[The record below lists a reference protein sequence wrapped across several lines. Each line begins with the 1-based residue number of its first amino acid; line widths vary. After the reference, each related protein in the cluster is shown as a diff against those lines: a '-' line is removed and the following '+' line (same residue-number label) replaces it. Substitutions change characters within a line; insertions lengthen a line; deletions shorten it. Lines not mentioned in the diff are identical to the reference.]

1 MVVVVPVVVAVI
13 DAPVVVVVVG
23 AVSSVA
29 RFWEAEAIACQ
40 VHARSAVG
48 MKIAA
53 VVIVVAVVV

>member
-29 RFWEAEAIACQ
+29 RFWEAEAIVCQ
-40 VHARSAVG
+40 VHARSAG
-48 MKIAA
+48 MKIVAV